1 MCDATCLAAPGIIAA
16 GDVARWP
23 NAASTKS
30 PASSTGTTR
39 SRWARTRRVGCCR
52 STPRRR
58 RSRRCRYFWSDQY
71 DRKIQ
76 LAGRPRPD
84 DEVHIATGSLDE
96 RRFAALY
103 GRAGKLVAVLG
114 INRPRHVAQY
124 RQLIVDGAS
133 FDDALAFA
141 RQS

>member
-1 MCDATCLAAPGIIAA
+1 MLRLARADGL
-16 GDVARWP
+16 
-23 NAASTKS
+23 
-30 PASSTGTTR
+30 
-39 SRWARTRRVGCCR
+39 
-52 STPRRR
+52 
-58 RSRRCRYFWSDQY
+58 
-71 DRKIQ
+71 Q

-84 DEVHIATGSLDE
+84 DELYIATGTLEE

-133 FDDALAFA
+133 FDDALAA
-141 RQS
+141 SRES